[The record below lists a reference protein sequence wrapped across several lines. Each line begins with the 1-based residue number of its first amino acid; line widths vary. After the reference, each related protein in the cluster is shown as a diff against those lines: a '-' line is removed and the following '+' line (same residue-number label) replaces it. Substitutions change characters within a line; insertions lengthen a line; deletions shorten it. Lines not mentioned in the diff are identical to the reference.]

1 MKWKNE
7 YIVGLTWNRVPF
19 TLAMT
24 LILNEDVDA
33 QIILSKIV
41 NLAADH
47 IRQTAKVEK
56 IDIKDLHIYMC
67 SMVKQKLITDE
78 EADKL

>member
-1 MKWKNE
+1 MKWRNE
-7 YIVGLTWNRVPF
+7 YIVGVMWRQRSY

-24 LILNEDVDA
+24 LLFNEDADA

-41 NLAADH
+41 SLASEH
-47 IRQTAKVEK
+47 IKQVAKVDVVEP
-56 IDIKDLHIYMC
+56 KDLYIYMC

-78 EADKL
+78 S